1 MATNRWRLI
10 SASLMLTFFV
20 QALLLASLHFHLPI
34 QDTVAYDHSPNGDL
48 VDYAAHQECP
58 VCQFLSTVQLDAAQV
73 SAQIHATH
81 VTELFVSVPA
91 SPVIGQSGCIS
102 LRAPPFVIC

>member
-1 MATNRWRLI
+1 MDRNRWKHI
-10 SASLMLTFFV
+10 SASLMLTVFV

-34 QDTVAYDHSPNGDL
+34 QDTAAADHNPNGDM
-48 VDYAAHQECP
+48 VDYATHQECP
-58 VCQFLSTVQLDAAQV
+58 VCQFLSTVQFDAVQT

-81 VTELFVSVPA
+81 VTELFVSVPV

-102 LRAPPFVIC
+102 LRAPPAGTC